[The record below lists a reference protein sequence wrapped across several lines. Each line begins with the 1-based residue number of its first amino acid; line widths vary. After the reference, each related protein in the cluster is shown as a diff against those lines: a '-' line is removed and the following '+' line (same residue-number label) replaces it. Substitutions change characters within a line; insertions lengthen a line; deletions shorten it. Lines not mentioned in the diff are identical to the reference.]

1 MLYWQQLSTPHLEI
15 VMRTLLSIDSV
26 AGTFVK
32 DVEFISGQ
40 DLLACNQCGKCGAG
54 CPVAA
59 DLDLLPNDVLESQ
72 TIWICAACQ
81 TCVSRCPKDVD
92 VPRVMEALRTLA
104 MQRGIQ
110 PVDLGTVPDDLMAE
124 LPQMAV
130 IGGYRKFSL

>member
-1 MLYWQQLSTPHLEI
+1 
-15 VMRTLLSIDSV
+15 MRALLSIDTV

-32 DVEFISGQ
+32 DVELISGQ

-54 CPVAA
+54 CPVASA
-59 DLDLLPNDVLESQ
+59 LDLLPNAVIRLAQLGQEDVLASQ
-72 TIWICAACQ
+72 TIWVCAACQ
-81 TCVSRCPKDVD
+81 TCLSRCPKDVD

-110 PVDLGTVPDDLMAE
+110 PVDLAAVPEALVAE
-124 LPQMAV
+124 LPQMAI

>member
-1 MLYWQQLSTPHLEI
+1 
-15 VMRTLLSIDSV
+15 MRTLLSIDTV

-32 DVEFISGQ
+32 DVELISGQ

-54 CPVAA
+54 CPVASA
-59 DLDLLPNDVLESQ
+59 LDLLPNAVIRLAQLGQQDVLETQ

-81 TCVSRCPKDVD
+81 TCLSRCPKNVD

-104 MQRGIQ
+104 MQRHIQ
-110 PVDLGTVPDDLMAE
+110 PVDLGAMPDALVAE
-124 LPQMAV
+124 LPQMAI

>member
-1 MLYWQQLSTPHLEI
+1 
-15 VMRTLLSIDSV
+15 MRTLLSIDTV

-32 DVEFISGQ
+32 DVELISGQ

-54 CPVAA
+54 CPVASA
-59 DLDLLPNDVLESQ
+59 LDLLPNAVIRLAQLGQEDVLESQ
-72 TIWICAACQ
+72 TIWVCAACQ
-81 TCVSRCPKDVD
+81 TCLSRCPKDVD

-110 PVDLGTVPDDLMAE
+110 PVDLAAVPDALMAE

-130 IGGYRKFSL
+130 IGGYRKFSI

>member
-1 MLYWQQLSTPHLEI
+1 
-15 VMRTLLSIDSV
+15 MRTLLSIDSV

-32 DVEFISGQ
+32 DVELISGQ

-54 CPVAA
+54 CPVAS
-59 DLDLLPNDVLESQ
+59 DLDLLPNAVIRLAQLGMEDVLESQ

-110 PVDLGTVPDDLMAE
+110 PVDLGTVSDELMAE
-124 LPQMAV
+124 LPQMAI
-130 IGGYRKFSL
+130 IGGYRKFSI